1 MSSNPKSSNS
11 TYKGIPI
18 RPIVGA
24 GGNEV
29 WLVDCRGITNLPKSL
44 KRRPSFPS
52 KAAARTHAANMAR
65 YRDDHLADLI
75 TLKEAVAV
83 RHYMDEARQNSPEG
97 TKIPTVEELL
107 VAGLESL
114 LGDSDNQGAG
124 RLEDEV
130 ESFCRA
136 REEAGKVESKQLA
149 EERRNLEEF
158 AAAFSDKTIF
168 TLGDEGRNRELRGRK
183 RIEEYIE
190 QQRTKRNDQPAS
202 ARTKNKLAKLI
213 EKFWKWVCSRYAGLE
228 SNLTLGLASK
238 FPNEQKQHAETH
250 SPEEVRRLFKTAEHS
265 EKHNDLIP
273 YLALA
278 FFSGARVS
286 EIADANNKH
295 RRIPWTNFFD
305 WSELCPV
312 TGGKQFLVKAF
323 TEIDGKRIRT
333 AKANSDSRRVLHPTG
348 LAWLKSYFETLPTTG
363 SIEFTKGRLDKL
375 YEDAGVAKLKDA
387 ARHTFCTVMHLLHP
401 QEKEEIFD
409 KCGHSEAVYKTH
421 YRNAHY
427 STAEAKEYIQ
437 ILPDEV
443 AESLAA

>member
-1 MSSNPKSSNS
+1 MPSNPKSSNS
-11 TYKGIPI
+11 HYKGIPI

-24 GGNEV
+24 DGNED
-29 WLVDCRGITNLPKSL
+29 WLVDCRSITNLPAGL
-44 KRRPSFPS
+44 PQRPKFPS
-52 KAAARTHAANMAR
+52 KAAAKEHAKKMAR
-65 YRDDHLADLI
+65 YKNEHLADLI
-75 TLKEAVAV
+75 TLKDAFAVSDI
-83 RHYMDEARQNSPEG
+83 MDEVLQNLPEG
-97 TKIPTVEELL
+97 TKRPSVTDLL
-107 VAGLESL
+107 IAGRESL
-114 LGDSDNQGAG
+114 LEVYDNQEAG
-124 RLEDEV
+124 RLEEEV
-130 ESFCRA
+130 ESFCGE
-136 REEAGKVESKQLA
+136 REEAGKVEPKQLA
-149 EERRNLEEF
+149 EERRHLEEF

-183 RIEEYIE
+183 KIEEYIE
-190 QQRTKRNDQPAS
+190 KQRTKRNDQPAS

-250 SPEEVRRLFKTAEHS
+250 TPEEVRKLFKTAEHS
-265 EKHNDLIP
+265 EKHNHLIP

-286 EIADANNKH
+286 EIADANNKR
-295 RRIPWTNFFD
+295 RRISWANFFG

-312 TGGKQFLVKAF
+312 TGGKLFLVKAF
-323 TEIDGKRIRT
+323 TEIDGERIRT

-348 LAWLKSYFETLPTTG
+348 LAWLKSHFETLPTTG

-387 ARHTFCTVMHLLHP
+387 ARHTFCTVMHLLYP
-401 QEKEEIFD
+401 QAKEEIFD
-409 KCGHSEAVYKTH
+409 KCGHTEAVYKTH

-437 ILPDEV
+437 ILPDEI